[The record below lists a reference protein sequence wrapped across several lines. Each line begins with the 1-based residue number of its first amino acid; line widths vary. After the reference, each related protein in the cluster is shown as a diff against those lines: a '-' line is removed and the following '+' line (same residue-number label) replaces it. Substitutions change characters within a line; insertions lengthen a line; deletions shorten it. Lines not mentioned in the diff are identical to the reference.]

1 MPLGE
6 RGETVMDSTF
16 HRTWTSNHA
25 GTVALAGSS
34 LDAMELLLLDD
45 FHHIRVM
52 DASVMEP

>member
-1 MPLGE
+1 MGE